1 LRDHDYAP
9 AELERIA
16 QEMMNEFIAGARKHL
31 PRLNKV
37 LRVYTSALAEDL
49 RRLYHYSDR
58 IARVVIESKSEN
70 AGA

>member
-1 LRDHDYAP
+1 
-9 AELERIA
+9 
-16 QEMMNEFIAGARKHL
+16 MMNEFIAGARKHL